1 MIYRIILAVL
11 LIGVICLNVSAY
23 EYDPNDFAVEV
34 VDYDNTGV
42 GATHN
47 NPQVAIGRP
56 SVDTYYYAD
65 LRPVVP
71 IYAASG
77 SHEVVTVGF
86 GGHLILK
93 FAHRVA
99 DDENNPYGIDFT
111 VFGNAWQMIGFTQE
125 WHYGDPWLATISTDI
140 VFYEPGRVSV
150 SQDGQTWYVYDYSV
164 DPNTPAADD
173 FAPTLGRVFD
183 EDNPYDGYEGWDN
196 LWWGEETDPTL
207 PLDPNITPADF
218 VGESLAEICLIYGE
232 SAGGTGFDLQG
243 LAVADYEALKIDPET
258 GRRWIQYIKIECTDS
273 ENVNTPEIDAIADVS
288 ACGDYKHPYPLGDV
302 NQDCSVDLL
311 DFAIMSKHWLEC
323 TWKCDQ

>member
-1 MIYRIILAVL
+1 MIYRITLAVIL
-11 LIGVICLNVSAY
+11 LLCICLNAGAY
-23 EYDPNDFAVEV
+23 EYDPDDFAVEV

-71 IYAASG
+71 IHSASG

-93 FAHRVA
+93 FAHPVA
-99 DDENNPYGIDFT
+99 DDENNPYGVDFI
-111 VFGNAWQMIGFTQE
+111 VFGNAWQMIGYPQE
-125 WHYGDPWLATISTDI
+125 WYYGDPWQTTISTDI

-150 SQDGQTWYVYDYSV
+150 SQDGQTWYVYDHSV
-164 DPNTPAADD
+164 DPNIPAADG
-173 FAPTLGRVFD
+173 FAPTLGRILD

-196 LWWGEETDPTL
+196 LWWGEETDPTF

-218 VGESLAEICLIYGE
+218 VGKSLAEICRIYGD

-243 LAVADYEALKIDPET
+243 LAVADYEALKIDLET
-258 GRRWIQYIKIECTDS
+258 GRRWIQYVKIECPDP
-273 ENVNTPEIDAIADVS
+273 ENISTPEIDAIADVS
-288 ACGDYKHPYPLGDV
+288 ACGDYKHPYPPGDI